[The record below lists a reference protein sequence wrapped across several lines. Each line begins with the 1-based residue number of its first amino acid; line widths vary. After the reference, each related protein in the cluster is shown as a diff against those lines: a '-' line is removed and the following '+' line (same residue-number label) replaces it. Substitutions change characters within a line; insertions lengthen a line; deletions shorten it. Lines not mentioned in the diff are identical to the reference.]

1 MNCSEYFLF
10 ISHFFFLAGISC
22 LPIFFICIFAYSKLE
37 KQIEIY
43 HEKNFIYPTDVFADN

>member
-22 LPIFFICIFAYSKLE
+22 LPIFFICIFAYSK
-37 KQIEIY
+37 IEIY